1 MGGHIT
7 GSRESGVKEEM
18 TGEARSC
25 LVWRVLFRAECGG
38 SPLPELPGPR
48 IYLNCLVSERVRN
61 LVFSHPV
68 TGAPAWVSTWAH
80 RDSNRKWKA
89 RRDWDL
95 EDGRLRGCTDC
106 PEISEG
112 PEPFPWTL
120 TCNGH
125 GLPHGEPGQGEG

>member
-1 MGGHIT
+1 MWWVPT
-7 GSRESGVKEEM
+7 ARASRAKDLPKLSCFRESEE
-18 TGEARSC
+18 
-25 LVWRVLFRAECGG
+25 
-38 SPLPELPGPR
+38 
-48 IYLNCLVSERVRN
+48 

-112 PEPFPWTL
+112 SEPFPWTL

-125 GLPHGEPGQGEG
+125 GLPRGEPGQGEG